1 MTRAPSL
8 AALLGRR
15 DSYPRPDPGNL
26 AIAEIPLLIGR
37 AMTLNNPHLCS
48 VSHVAMLWQNH
59 AFVTVAGDEHA
70 AGSCT
75 LPKQE

>member
-1 MTRAPSL
+1 LDVETAT
-8 AALLGRR
+8 
-15 DSYPRPDPGNL
+15 PDPGNL
-26 AIAEIPLLIGR
+26 AIAEIPLLIGS

-70 AGSCT
+70 AGRA
-75 LPKQE
+75 PFQQE